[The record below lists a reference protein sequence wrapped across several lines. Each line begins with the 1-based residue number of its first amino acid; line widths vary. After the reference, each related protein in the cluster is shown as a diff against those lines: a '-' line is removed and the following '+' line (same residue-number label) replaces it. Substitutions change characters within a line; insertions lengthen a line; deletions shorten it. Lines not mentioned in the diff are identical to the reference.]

1 MNRKIIAFLL
11 CGTLLLSA
19 AGCGASGKQA
29 DADLSK
35 PVEETAEE
43 VDAAVMDE
51 AGDKLQEVEDSLSDA
66 SLPDVSAEVEES
78 LPEAAEEIIEESES
92 EASAS
97 DDAESEA
104 NASDDAASGS
114 EDYDASYAFANA
126 KFDGDKIIVV
136 PNGEVNDSTFIYE
149 DKTLGGLCDYIDSTV
164 LEEGRTINRDFLY
177 DLISVE
183 VIDPQLY
190 QDYDSFSRT
199 LYMSL
204 SIANEFSTIDVDL
217 KDMILDTT
225 DQAKQVFEVNAE
237 GKDTTWILD
246 GHEYK
251 FYLNDGSTEY
261 TSSMFD
267 PETLAVWSVVLDQYF
282 EVEE

>member
-51 AGDKLQEVEDSLSDA
+51 AGDKLQEVEDSLSDT

>member
-1 MNRKIIAFLL
+1 MNRKIITFLL

-19 AGCGASGKQA
+19 ASCGASGKQA
-29 DADLSK
+29 NADLSK

>member
-29 DADLSK
+29 DANLSK

-282 EVEE
+282 EVEG

>member
-29 DADLSK
+29 NADLSK

-66 SLPDVSAEVEES
+66 SLHDVSAEVEES

-114 EDYDASYAFANA
+114 EDYDALYAFANA

-190 QDYDSFSRT
+190 QDYDSFSRVM
-199 LYMSL
+199 YMSL
-204 SIANEFSTIDVDL
+204 SIANEFSTIDVSL
-217 KDMILDTT
+217 KDLILDTT
-225 DQAKQVFEVNAE
+225 NQAKQTFEVTAE

-282 EVEE
+282 EVEG

>member
-29 DADLSK
+29 NADLSK

-282 EVEE
+282 EVKE

>member
-29 DADLSK
+29 DANLSK

-282 EVEE
+282 EVKE

>member
-1 MNRKIIAFLL
+1 MNRKIITFLL
-11 CGTLLLSA
+11 CGTLVLSA

-29 DADLSK
+29 NADLSK

-51 AGDKLQEVEDSLSDA
+51 AGDKLQEVEDSLSDT

-92 EASAS
+92 DASAS
-97 DDAESEA
+97 EETASDSEEYDAE
-104 NASDDAASGS
+104 
-114 EDYDASYAFANA
+114 YAFANA

-136 PNGEVNDSTFIYE
+136 PNGTVNDSTFIYE
-149 DKTLGGLCDYIDSTV
+149 DKTLGGLCDYIDSNV

-190 QDYDSFSRT
+190 QDYDSFSRVM
-199 LYMSL
+199 YMSL
-204 SIANEFSTIDVDL
+204 SIANEFNTIDVSL
-217 KDMILDTT
+217 KDLILDTT
-225 DQAKQVFEVNAE
+225 NQAKQTFEVTAE

>member
-1 MNRKIIAFLL
+1 MNRKIITFLL

-29 DADLSK
+29 NADLSK

-43 VDAAVMDE
+43 VDAAVLDE

>member
-29 DADLSK
+29 NADLSK

-51 AGDKLQEVEDSLSDA
+51 AGDKLQEVEDSLSDT

-190 QDYDSFSRT
+190 QDYDSFSR
-199 LYMSL
+199 
-204 SIANEFSTIDVDL
+204 DL

>member
-29 DADLSK
+29 NADLSK

-51 AGDKLQEVEDSLSDA
+51 AGDKLQEVEDSLSDT

-92 EASAS
+92 DASAS
-97 DDAESEA
+97 EETASDSEEYDAE
-104 NASDDAASGS
+104 
-114 EDYDASYAFANA
+114 YAFANA

-199 LYMSL
+199 LCMSL

-237 GKDTTWILD
+237 GKDTSWILD

>member
-29 DADLSK
+29 NADLSK

-51 AGDKLQEVEDSLSDA
+51 AGDKLQEVEDSLSDT

-97 DDAESEA
+97 DDAESEEI
-104 NASDDAASGS
+104 ASDDAASGS

-126 KFDGDKIIVV
+126 KFDEDKIIVV
-136 PNGEVNDSTFIYE
+136 PNGEVNDSTLIYE

-190 QDYDSFSRT
+190 QDYDSFSRVM
-199 LYMSL
+199 YMSL

>member
-29 DADLSK
+29 DANLSK

-104 NASDDAASGS
+104 NASDDDASGS

-190 QDYDSFSRT
+190 QDYESFSRVM
-199 LYMSL
+199 YMSL
-204 SIANEFSTIDVDL
+204 SIANEFSTIGVDL

-251 FYLNDGSTEY
+251 FYLNDGNTEY

-282 EVEE
+282 EVEG

>member
-29 DADLSK
+29 DANLSK

-92 EASAS
+92 EASVS

>member
-1 MNRKIIAFLL
+1 MNRKIITFLL
-11 CGTLLLSA
+11 CGTLVLSA

-29 DADLSK
+29 SADLSK

-51 AGDKLQEVEDSLSDA
+51 VGDELQEVEDSLSDA
-66 SLPDVSAEVEES
+66 SQPDVSAEVEES

-97 DDAESEA
+97 E
-104 NASDDAASGS
+104 DAASGS

-267 PETLAVWSVVLDQYF
+267 SETLDVWSFVLDQYF

>member
-1 MNRKIIAFLL
+1 MNRKIITFLL

-19 AGCGASGKQA
+19 VGCGASGKQA
-29 DADLSK
+29 DANLSK

-66 SLPDVSAEVEES
+66 SAEVEET

-97 DDAESEA
+97 EDAESEA

-251 FYLNDGSTEY
+251 FYLNDGNTEY

>member
-29 DADLSK
+29 DANLSK

-66 SLPDVSAEVEES
+66 SAEVEET

-92 EASAS
+92 DASAS
-97 DDAESEA
+97 DDAESEET
-104 NASDDAASGS
+104 ASDDAASDS
-114 EDYDASYAFANA
+114 EDYDAAYAFVNV
-126 KFDGDKIIVV
+126 KFDGDKLIVV
-136 PNGEVNDSTFIYE
+136 PNGTVNDSTLIYE

-199 LYMSL
+199 LCMSL

-225 DQAKQVFEVNAE
+225 NQAKQTFEVTAE
-237 GKDTTWILD
+237 GKDTSWILD

-282 EVEE
+282 EVEG

>member
-1 MNRKIIAFLL
+1 MNRKIITFLL
-11 CGTLLLSA
+11 CGTLVLSA

-29 DADLSK
+29 DANLSK

-251 FYLNDGSTEY
+251 FYLNDGNTEY

>member
-19 AGCGASGKQA
+19 AGFGASGKQA
-29 DADLSK
+29 NADLSK

-66 SLPDVSAEVEES
+66 SAEVEET

-92 EASAS
+92 EASVS

-237 GKDTTWILD
+237 GKDTSWILD

-251 FYLNDGSTEY
+251 FYLNDGNTEY

>member
-19 AGCGASGKQA
+19 AGCGTSGKQA
-29 DADLSK
+29 DANLSK

-51 AGDKLQEVEDSLSDA
+51 VGDELQEVEDSLSDA

-251 FYLNDGSTEY
+251 FYLNDGNTEY

>member
-1 MNRKIIAFLL
+1 MNRKIITFLL

-29 DADLSK
+29 NADLSK

-92 EASAS
+92 DASAS
-97 DDAESEA
+97 EETASDSEEYDAE
-104 NASDDAASGS
+104 
-114 EDYDASYAFANA
+114 YAFANA

-251 FYLNDGSTEY
+251 FCLNDGSTEY

>member
-1 MNRKIIAFLL
+1 MNRKIITFLL

-29 DADLSK
+29 NADLSK

-51 AGDKLQEVEDSLSDA
+51 AGDKLQEVEDSLSDT

-92 EASAS
+92 DASAS
-97 DDAESEA
+97 EETASDSEEYDAE
-104 NASDDAASGS
+104 
-114 EDYDASYAFANA
+114 YAFANA

-136 PNGEVNDSTFIYE
+136 PNGTVNDSTFIYE
-149 DKTLGGLCDYIDSTV
+149 DKTLGGLCDYIDSNV

-190 QDYDSFSRT
+190 QDYDSFSRVM
-199 LYMSL
+199 YMSL
-204 SIANEFSTIDVDL
+204 SIANEFNTIDVSL
-217 KDMILDTT
+217 KDLILDTT
-225 DQAKQVFEVNAE
+225 NQAKQTFEVTAE

>member
-1 MNRKIIAFLL
+1 MLPLWMKPATNYKKLRIPCPMLL
-11 CGTLLLSA
+11 PKSRNLFPKL
-19 AGCGASGKQA
+19 QRR
-29 DADLSK
+29 LSK
-35 PVEETAEE
+35 SRNL
-43 VDAAVMDE
+43 
-51 AGDKLQEVEDSLSDA
+51 KHL
-66 SLPDVSAEVEES
+66 
-78 LPEAAEEIIEESES
+78 
-92 EASAS
+92 
-97 DDAESEA
+97 
-104 NASDDAASGS
+104 
-114 EDYDASYAFANA
+114 AFANA

>member
-29 DADLSK
+29 NADLSK

-51 AGDKLQEVEDSLSDA
+51 AGDKLQEVEDSLSDT

-251 FYLNDGSTEY
+251 FYLNDGNTEY

-267 PETLAVWSVVLDQYF
+267 SETLAVWSVVLDQYF

>member
-1 MNRKIIAFLL
+1 MNRKIITFLL

-29 DADLSK
+29 NADLSK

-104 NASDDAASGS
+104 NASDDAAPGS

-267 PETLAVWSVVLDQYF
+267 SETLAVWSVVLDQYF

>member
-29 DADLSK
+29 NADLSK

-51 AGDKLQEVEDSLSDA
+51 AGDKLQEVEDSLSDT

-92 EASAS
+92 DASAS
-97 DDAESEA
+97 EETASDSEEYDAE
-104 NASDDAASGS
+104 
-114 EDYDASYAFANA
+114 YAFANA

-136 PNGEVNDSTFIYE
+136 PNGTVNDSTFIYE
-149 DKTLGGLCDYIDSTV
+149 DKTLGGLCDYIDSNV

-190 QDYDSFSRT
+190 QDYDSFSRVM
-199 LYMSL
+199 YMSL
-204 SIANEFSTIDVDL
+204 SIANEFSTIDVSL
-217 KDMILDTT
+217 KDLILDTT
-225 DQAKQVFEVNAE
+225 NQAKQTFEVTAE

>member
-19 AGCGASGKQA
+19 AGCGASVKQA
-29 DADLSK
+29 NADLSK

-51 AGDKLQEVEDSLSDA
+51 AGDKLQEVEDSL
-66 SLPDVSAEVEES
+66 PDVSAEVEES

-92 EASAS
+92 EAS
-97 DDAESEA
+97 
-104 NASDDAASGS
+104 ASDDAASGS

-251 FYLNDGSTEY
+251 FYLNDGNTEY

-267 PETLAVWSVVLDQYF
+267 SETLDVWSFVLDQYF

>member
-190 QDYDSFSRT
+190 QDYDSFSRVM
-199 LYMSL
+199 YMSL
-204 SIANEFSTIDVDL
+204 SIANEFNTIDVSL
-217 KDMILDTT
+217 KDLILDTT
-225 DQAKQVFEVNAE
+225 NQAKQTFEVTAE

>member
-29 DADLSK
+29 NADLSK

-92 EASAS
+92 EASVS

-225 DQAKQVFEVNAE
+225 DQAKQVFEVNAA

>member
-1 MNRKIIAFLL
+1 MNRKIITFLL

-29 DADLSK
+29 DANLSK
-35 PVEETAEE
+35 PVEETTEE

-66 SLPDVSAEVEES
+66 SAEVEES

>member
-29 DADLSK
+29 NADLSK

-97 DDAESEA
+97 DDAESEE

>member
-1 MNRKIIAFLL
+1 MNRKIITFLL

-19 AGCGASGKQA
+19 ASCGASGKQA
-29 DADLSK
+29 NADLSK

-66 SLPDVSAEVEES
+66 SAEVEET

-149 DKTLGGLCDYIDSTV
+149 DKTLGGLCDYIDSTT
-164 LEEGRTINRDFLY
+164 LTRLFLKKEER
-177 DLISVE
+177 
-183 VIDPQLY
+183 
-190 QDYDSFSRT
+190 
-199 LYMSL
+199 
-204 SIANEFSTIDVDL
+204 
-217 KDMILDTT
+217 
-225 DQAKQVFEVNAE
+225 
-237 GKDTTWILD
+237 
-246 GHEYK
+246 
-251 FYLNDGSTEY
+251 STE
-261 TSSMFD
+261 TSSM
-267 PETLAVWSVVLDQYF
+267 TLYLWKSSIRSCIRTMTHSAAPYT
-282 EVEE
+282 

>member
-1 MNRKIIAFLL
+1 MNSKIIAFLL

-29 DADLSK
+29 NADLSK

-225 DQAKQVFEVNAE
+225 NQAKQTFEVTAE
-237 GKDTTWILD
+237 GKDTSWILD

>member
-29 DADLSK
+29 NADLSK

-51 AGDKLQEVEDSLSDA
+51 AGDKLQEVEDSLSDT

-92 EASAS
+92 DASAS
-97 DDAESEA
+97 EETASDSEEYDAE
-104 NASDDAASGS
+104 
-114 EDYDASYAFANA
+114 YAFANA
-126 KFDGDKIIVV
+126 KFDVDKIIVV
-136 PNGEVNDSTFIYE
+136 PNGTVNDSTFIYE
-149 DKTLGGLCDYIDSTV
+149 DKTLGGLCDYIDSNV

-190 QDYDSFSRT
+190 QDYDSFSRVM
-199 LYMSL
+199 YMSL
-204 SIANEFSTIDVDL
+204 SIANEFNTIDVSL
-217 KDMILDTT
+217 KDLILDTT
-225 DQAKQVFEVNAE
+225 NQAKQTFEVTAE
-237 GKDTTWILD
+237 GKDTSWILD

-282 EVEE
+282 EVEG

>member
-1 MNRKIIAFLL
+1 MNRKIITFLL

-29 DADLSK
+29 DANLSK

>member
-29 DADLSK
+29 NADLSK

>member
-29 DADLSK
+29 DANLSK

-51 AGDKLQEVEDSLSDA
+51 AGDKLQEVEDSLSDT

-126 KFDGDKIIVV
+126 IFDGDKIIVV

>member
-1 MNRKIIAFLL
+1 MNRKIIVFLL

-29 DADLSK
+29 NADLSK

-114 EDYDASYAFANA
+114 EDYDAAYAFVNV
-126 KFDGDKIIVV
+126 KFDGDKLIVV
-136 PNGEVNDSTFIYE
+136 PNGTVNDSTLIYE

-199 LYMSL
+199 LCMSL

-225 DQAKQVFEVNAE
+225 NQAKQTFEVTAE
-237 GKDTTWILD
+237 GKDTSWILD

-282 EVEE
+282 EVEG

>member
-1 MNRKIIAFLL
+1 MNRKIITFLL

-29 DADLSK
+29 NADLSK

-104 NASDDAASGS
+104 NASDDDASGS

-190 QDYDSFSRT
+190 QDYVSFSRVM
-199 LYMSL
+199 YMSL

-267 PETLAVWSVVLDQYF
+267 PETLDVWSFVLDQYF